1 MAVGRISV
9 KTGSKGKASPH
20 VSYILREDKYKPHAK
35 KVEELGKTGHG
46 NMPQW
51 AEKNPKLFWQEA
63 DTHER
68 KNGSTYREH
77 ILTLPRE
84 LNEEQRIELVEEWIK
99 NEIGD
104 KHPYIYA
111 MHNPIAL
118 DGKEQP
124 HCHLMFCERELDGI
138 ERSPDQFFKRYN
150 AKSPE
155 KGGAKKAN
163 TGLDYSVRRQQ
174 LKEQRSR
181 WEKTVNLHLER
192 AGSKERVN
200 LKNWKEK
207 GLTEKPVNINMIEMS
222 KLKKSQQDLKKAQF
236 EVYKVLQTTPTVEL
250 NKQNRLAKEAQ
261 QKQQEQKAELI
272 KAQLEK
278 MGEDKGL
285 VYDSLYKKMA
295 TGTDDKLQEFKQT
308 HIEQAEQLEQK
319 AQHEILTDKELMDYS
334 ISKKY
339 VNSIEQIQQERTAP
353 AVTTS
358 PPQEQKEAH
367 QKAELVKAQLEKM
380 GEDKGLVY
388 DSLYKKMATGTDDK
402 LQEFKQT
409 HIEQAEQLEQK
420 AQHEILTDKELMD
433 YSISKKYVN
442 SIEQIQQE
450 RTAPAVTTSPPAH
463 PAEKVAD
470 MPPPQPQEQTPP
482 AEQLEQLGH
491 GLSEKDESNIKGMRE
506 IIKATFANDPAKL
519 KIALERLD
527 KQAEAVSRGEIKL
540 SDKSFVT
547 KEAPKFDYER
557 ANAEQVGQDKGK
569 DR

>member
-1 MAVGRISV
+1 MAIGMMKLRN
-9 KTGSKGKASPH
+9 GSKGKGVAH
-20 VSYILREDKYKPHAK
+20 FNYIMREDKYKPHADK
-35 KVEELGKTGHG
+35 FEKFENSGHG

-51 AEKNPKLFWQEA
+51 AKDNPKIFWQEA
-63 DTHER
+63 DKHER
-68 KNGSTYREH
+68 QNGRIYKEH
-77 ILTLPRE
+77 IIALPRE
-84 LNEEQRIELVEEWIK
+84 LNEAQRLELVNDWIK
-99 NEIGD
+99 SEIGD
-104 KHPYIYA
+104 KHPYSFAIHTPQG
-111 MHNPIAL
+111 M
-118 DGKEQP
+118 DGKDQP
-124 HCHLMFCERELDGI
+124 HVHFMFSQRTHDDI

-150 AKSPE
+150 SKDPS
-155 KGGAKKAN
+155 KGGAKKTN
-163 TGLDYSVRRQQ
+163 ETLTKTQSKEKT
-174 LKEQRSR
+174 KEQRLR
-181 WEKTVNLHLER
+181 LGDFINKHLER
-192 AGSKERVN
+192 AGSRNRVDMR
-200 LKNWKEK
+200 NWKEK
-207 GLTEKPVNINMIEMS
+207 GLDQKPLNITYKEMKDPLVEKAYKAKIEAQAEIKEAIKERIEMIGFGKS
-222 KLKKSQQDLKKAQF
+222 KAIIKDLEIRIAQEQASKAYSMTKPAEPPQEQPAEQKSRKGQWVRHRQKDKEQGEA
-236 EVYKVLQTTPTVEL
+236 VTTSPP
-250 NKQNRLAKEAQ
+250 
-261 QKQQEQKAELI
+261 QEQKEAHQKVELV
-272 KAQLEK
+272 KVQLEK

-295 TGTDDKLQEFKQT
+295 T
-308 HIEQAEQLEQK
+308 
-319 AQHEILTDKELMDYS
+319 
-334 ISKKY
+334 
-339 VNSIEQIQQERTAP
+339 V
-353 AVTTS
+353 
-358 PPQEQKEAH
+358 
-367 QKAELVKAQLEKM
+367 
-380 GEDKGLVY
+380 
-388 DSLYKKMATGTDDK
+388 TDDK

-482 AEQLEQLGH
+482 AEQLGH

-527 KQAEAVSRGEIKL
+527 KQAEAVARGEVKL

-557 ANAEQVGQDKGK
+557 PAEQLGQDKGK